1 MLTPSPTSQRPQDR
15 TRRYASCLEAQQPP
29 GGRALSLA
37 FCKRLDFICLLI
49 STSWQTPLYAKV
61 GAASKS
67 QVSEEQSATDI
78 GVLGRKTPEVHG
90 QPRHSLLPNARVTT
104 RQGPSDIRPEKS
116 VDMNHV
122 WISDQK

>member
-1 MLTPSPTSQRPQDR
+1 MFWS
-15 TRRYASCLEAQQPP
+15 
-29 GGRALSLA
+29 
-37 FCKRLDFICLLI
+37 
-49 STSWQTPLYAKV
+49 
-61 GAASKS
+61 GAAEHGSLEEMVIKL
-67 QVSEEQSATDI
+67 VLEEQSATDI

-122 WISDQK
+122 WINDQK